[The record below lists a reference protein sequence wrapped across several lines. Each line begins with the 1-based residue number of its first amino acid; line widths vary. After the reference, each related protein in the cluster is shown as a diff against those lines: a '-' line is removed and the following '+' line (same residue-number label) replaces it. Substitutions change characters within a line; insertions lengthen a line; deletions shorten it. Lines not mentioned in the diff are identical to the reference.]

1 MLKVYITDIAAYNSG
16 RLIGEW
22 VTLPISDDELKAKI
36 ENILAIG
43 TKFCDNDFQNE
54 EIFITDYEFENEE
67 FFKVN
72 EYDNVFSLN
81 EEMQLIVE
89 EVEPSQHIG
98 IKFLLDD
105 GIADSISDAISKLDN
120 LIIYENYSMREIA
133 EDFVEEY
140 LDLSGVSDLIKYNLD
155 YDGIARDLES
165 DYIQYGNN
173 IFQYLG

>member
-1 MLKVYITDIAAYNSG
+1 MLRVYITDLTAYNSG

-22 VTLPISDDELKAKI
+22 VTLPIEDKELKAKI
-36 ENILAIG
+36 ENILSIG
-43 TKFCDNDFQNE
+43 TKFCDSGFQNE

-81 EEMQLIVE
+81 EDMKLIIE
-89 EVEPSQHIG
+89 KVEPSQYVG

-120 LIIYENYSMREIA
+120 LIIYENTSMLEIA
-133 EDFVEEY
+133 EDFVDEY
-140 LDLSGVSDLIKYNLD
+140 LDLSGVHDLIKYNLD
-155 YDGIARDLES
+155 YHGIARDLES
-165 DYIQYGNN
+165 DYIQYGDN